1 MTQSAVSLRE
11 ERSVTDVL
19 NATFLF
25 IRQNIRIY
33 GKMLALLITPVF
45 GVGLILATII
55 TTTVDFSGQTDVTDS
70 AAISLGFT
78 GVLFFLLLILA
89 SLAIYTGA
97 LTIVRLYDERGP
109 GNFDLEDVWMV
120 GKSKLLGFVGIGF
133 LLGLILVLPLLL
145 VIWIPCLN
153 VIAMFGWFMYV
164 FGTFGLAYA
173 AYIMEDGSVG
183 SSLSRSK
190 ELVEN
195 YFWPTIGLYLLT
207 TLIVTV
213 IGSIAQIPFQV
224 LAFSEG
230 FFTESP
236 EFSSQSAVYMALSYV
251 VAILVSTFLGLI
263 PQVAMTFQYTNLV
276 ERKENVGLQRRVEQI
291 GDEADGDDPSG
302 ATPRTNPEQADIEE
316 GDDNSPPT
324 DRFAPRD
331 LGEGPG
337 AKASD
342 GGTDGAAGDKTSDD
356 TQWEPPRR
364 AGEEEASK
372 GGRQEEEE
380 SEDND
385 DRWRPPT
392 S

>member
-1 MTQSAVSLRE
+1 MSQSAVSLRE

-33 GKMLALLITPVF
+33 GKMLVLLITPVF
-45 GVGLILATII
+45 GVGLILATIV
-55 TTTVDFSGQTDVTDS
+55 TTTVDFSGQTDVTG
-70 AAISLGFT
+70 AKAISLGLT
-78 GVLFFLLLILA
+78 GFLFFLLLILA

-109 GNFDLEDVWMV
+109 ENFDLEDVWTV

-133 LLGLILVLPLLL
+133 LLGLILVLPILLF
-145 VIWIPCLN
+145 IWIPCLN

-173 AYIMEDGSVG
+173 AYVMEDCSVG

-190 ELVEN
+190 ELAEN

-213 IGSIAQIPFQV
+213 IGSIAQLPFQI

-236 EFSSQSAVYMALSYV
+236 ELSSESAVFMAISYV

-291 GDEADGDDPSG
+291 GDAADGDAPLDS
-302 ATPRTNPEQADIEE
+302 TPRMDPERADI
-316 GDDNSPPT
+316 DYNDTDVSPT
-324 DRFAPRD
+324 DRFAPND
-331 LGEGPG
+331 LAAGPGEEASEHGTEGP
-337 AKASD
+337 
-342 GGTDGAAGDKTSDD
+342 AGDENGDGTR
-356 TQWEPPRR
+356 WEPPQRTR
-364 AGEEEASK
+364 GEGESDD
-372 GGRQEEEE
+372 GHQEQGEPDD
-380 SEDND
+380 SD

>member
-1 MTQSAVSLRE
+1 MSQPAVSLRE

-55 TTTVDFSGQTDVTDS
+55 TTSINFSGQTDVTDA
-70 AAISLGFT
+70 AAISLGLT
-78 GVLFFLLLILA
+78 GILFFLLLLLA

-109 GNFDLEDVWMV
+109 ENFDLEDVWTV

-133 LLGLILVLPLLL
+133 LLGLILVLPILL

-173 AYIMEDGSVG
+173 AYIMEDCSVG
-183 SSLSRSK
+183 SALSRSK

-213 IGSIAQIPFQV
+213 IGSIAQLPFQI

-236 EFSSQSAVYMALSYV
+236 EFSSESAVYMALSYV
-251 VAILVSTFLGLI
+251 VATLVSTFLGLI
-263 PQVAMTFQYTNLV
+263 PQVAMTFQYASLV

-291 GDEADGDDPSG
+291 GDAADGDDPLD
-302 ATPRTNPEQADIEE
+302 ATPRMDLER
-316 GDDNSPPT
+316 DD
-324 DRFAPRD
+324 A
-331 LGEGPG
+331 E
-337 AKASD
+337 
-342 GGTDGAAGDKTSDD
+342 
-356 TQWEPPRR
+356 
-364 AGEEEASK
+364 AGEAD
-372 GGRQEEEE
+372 
-380 SEDND
+380 DND